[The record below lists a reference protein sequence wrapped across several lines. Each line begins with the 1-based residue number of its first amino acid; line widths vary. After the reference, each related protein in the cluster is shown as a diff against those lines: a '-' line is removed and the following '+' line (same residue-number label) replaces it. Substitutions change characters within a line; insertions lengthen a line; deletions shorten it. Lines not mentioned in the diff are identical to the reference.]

1 MYTVVS
7 DLHFSG
13 AEEMVTKMNLLET
26 DMTDI
31 RKLLYFIY
39 T

>member
-1 MYTVVS
+1 MYTVVF